1 MCAKDIRRKTKL
13 SWFWL
18 ASQRTPLCSRVLTSP
33 MTRYRP
39 WEADGWMHFKSEL
52 SLAPEGRNTEDGSLV
67 ASSPNGI
74 CPCLAKKDREASP
87 TQGKGTGPDTFHRLY
102 RKKIPLPVK
111 EIMFTDNFSSSR
123 EAHLSEISKERRE
136 EVPWSTTERP
146 RLHISWYTSFTKDQ
160 TLWMFCIRLWNV
172 KRDCA

>member
-1 MCAKDIRRKTKL
+1 MR
-13 SWFWL
+13 
-18 ASQRTPLCSRVLTSP
+18 
-33 MTRYRP
+33 
-39 WEADGWMHFKSEL
+39 FKSEL

-87 TQGKGTGPDTFHRLY
+87 TQGKGTGPDTFHRPY
-102 RKKIPLPVK
+102 KKIPLPVK

-136 EVPWSTTERP
+136 EVP
-146 RLHISWYTSFTKDQ
+146 
-160 TLWMFCIRLWNV
+160 
-172 KRDCA
+172 